1 MSERAAPLI
10 EATSLTKRFEGVVA
24 VDAVSLR
31 VKAGEIVGLIG
42 PNGAGKTTL
51 FNLLSGVLKA
61 DAGTIAIKGNDVTG
75 VPPHRLARLGLV
87 RTFQLARE
95 LDRLS
100 VIENVLLAAPANSG
114 ERLVS
119 ALFQP
124 GMVRRAEQVAVGRA
138 RELLALVSLS
148 SHEARPAAALSGGQK
163 KLLEL
168 ARCLMAGA
176 DIILLDEVGAG
187 VAPHLVEE
195 IEALVLTLNRHHG
208 KTFVIVEHNL
218 GVIRRLSS
226 RVVAMANGR
235 ILAEGSYADVAA
247 NREVMESYLGQAA

>member
-1 MSERAAPLI
+1 MSAGAVPAL
-10 EATSLTKRFEGVVA
+10 EATSLTKRFDGVVA
-24 VDAVSLR
+24 VDSVSLE
-31 VKAGEIVGLIG
+31 VETGEIVGLIG

-51 FNLLSGVLKA
+51 FNLLSGVLRA
-61 DAGTIAIKGNDVTG
+61 DAGKVAIRGSDVTG

-100 VIENVLLAAPANSG
+100 VIENVLLAAPASPG
-114 ERLVS
+114 ERLVG

-124 GMVRRAEQVAVGRA
+124 GAVRRAEQAAIARA
-138 RELLALVSLS
+138 REFLALVSLS
-148 SHEARPAAALSGGQK
+148 SQEALPAAALSGGQK

-187 VAPHLVEE
+187 VAPHLVDE
-195 IEALVLTLNRHHG
+195 IEALVLMLNRHHR
-208 KTFVIVEHNL
+208 KTFIIVEHNL
-218 GVIRRLSS
+218 GMIRRLSS
-226 RVVAMANGR
+226 RVIAMASGR
-235 ILAEGSYADVAA
+235 ILAEGCYADIAA